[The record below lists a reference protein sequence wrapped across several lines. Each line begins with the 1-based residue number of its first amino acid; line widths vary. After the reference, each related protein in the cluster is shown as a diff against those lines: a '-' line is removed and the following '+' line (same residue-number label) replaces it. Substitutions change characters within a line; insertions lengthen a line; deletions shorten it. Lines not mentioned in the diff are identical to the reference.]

1 MPEPTSDG
9 LPDDIQQSL
18 SRCFEELDNVI
29 REQSDEQQQKL
40 VVPPMLYHYTD
51 GAALFGV
58 IEGGAIR
65 LSDIYGLN
73 DPSEIRHGLEI
84 ACERLEQHSKDV
96 MSAPHC
102 SGWHRVPIAQWSRS
116 KPLQRHNCGCQD
128 CPMWNG
134 VH

>member
-1 MPEPTSDG
+1 MPGPTIDR

-58 IEGGAIR
+58 IESGTIR

-84 ACERLEQHSKDV
+84 ACGLLENHSKGGHPAARLFATHFRET
-96 MSAPHC
+96 MQGHLEK
-102 SGWHRVPIAQWSRS
+102 IA
-116 KPLQRHNCGCQD
+116 
-128 CPMWNG
+128 
-134 VH
+134 